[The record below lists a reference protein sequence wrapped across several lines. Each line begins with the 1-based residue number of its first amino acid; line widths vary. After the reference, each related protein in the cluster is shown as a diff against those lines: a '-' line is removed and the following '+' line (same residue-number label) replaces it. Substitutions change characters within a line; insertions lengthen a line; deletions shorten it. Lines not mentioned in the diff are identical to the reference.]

1 MCYLALTE
9 RSFEK
14 STSFQTECLQ
24 LSLSQ
29 SLLFYQIM
37 QHDDSSSTQDEV
49 MHLGQHFNNIRSTN
63 AKPDENCA
71 ENPLPAKRVRACME
85 TAEHTSPSENHANAQ
100 HGLCKAFITPQKSLS
115 ILQFLKNPAN
125 TVKADFPPHLSALY
139 VFHTD
144 KHVILLNSF

>member
-1 MCYLALTE
+1 MSLQARKYCFLCYLALTE

-14 STSFQTECLQ
+14 SASFQTECLQ

-49 MHLGQHFNNIRSTN
+49 MHLGQHFSNICSTN

-71 ENPLPAKRVRACME
+71 ENPLPLPEKCVHVCTE
-85 TAEHTSPSENHANAQ
+85 GAQ
-100 HGLCKAFITPQKSLS
+100 RQLNVLCH
-115 ILQFLKNPAN
+115 LKIMQMLNRGS
-125 TVKADFPPHLSALY
+125 TK
-139 VFHTD
+139 
-144 KHVILLNSF
+144 LL

>member
-1 MCYLALTE
+1 MSLRARKYCFLCYLALTE

-49 MHLGQHFNNIRSTN
+49 MHLGQHFNNICSTN

-71 ENPLPAKRVRACME
+71 ENPLPLPAKCVRARTE
-85 TAEHTSPSENHANAQ
+85 GAQ
-100 HGLCKAFITPQKSLS
+100 RQLN
-115 ILQFLKNPAN
+115 ILRHLKIMQMLNMG
-125 TVKADFPPHLSALY
+125 SA
-139 VFHTD
+139 
-144 KHVILLNSF
+144 KLL